1 MKKIAVI
8 LAMVAMVF
16 FIDACSS
23 TRSTGSTGNSG
34 TGTTSTGTNTAGEN
48 VGSTTTG
55 ASVNREFVDNAASGG
70 MMEVELGTIALERA
84 SSQEVKDL
92 ARHIM
97 DDHTKANEQLKSIA
111 AKENIPVPGVL
122 KDDQRDNIDKL
133 SKLSGS
139 DFDKEYVDL
148 MVKDHK
154 DDIKEFE
161 DMAQNAQSPGL
172 KAFAQQTLPVLKDHL
187 QMAQTVQSKLEK

>member
-172 KAFAQQTLPVLKDHL
+172 KAFAQQTLPVLRDHL